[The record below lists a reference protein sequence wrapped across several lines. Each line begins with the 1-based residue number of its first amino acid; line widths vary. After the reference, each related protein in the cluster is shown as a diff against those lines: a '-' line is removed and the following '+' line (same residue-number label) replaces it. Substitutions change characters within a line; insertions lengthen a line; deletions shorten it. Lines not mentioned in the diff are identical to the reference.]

1 MSKKIL
7 LVDDVR
13 LCLEVTRSFLSR
25 ESVQLTIAQSGA
37 EALKTARVLRPD
49 LVIMD
54 QEMPGMDGA
63 SCCRQLK
70 ADPVIGST
78 PVVLL
83 VGGRDRR
90 QRQRCLEAGCDE
102 LLDKPVGRQQLVSMA
117 RHFLQLP
124 TRATP
129 RLPVRLQV
137 RYGVQEPRLLRDY
150 ALNLGVGGF
159 YLETG
164 LALPVGTPITFELE
178 LPDSDQPVIGKG
190 QVAWINTAA
199 NPARPDLPPGVGLQ
213 FSDLERDDERTLQQ
227 FLKTAQLSLLG
238 DEAD

>member
-1 MSKKIL
+1 MLKKVL

-37 EALKTARVLRPD
+37 EALKTARALRPD

-83 VGGRDRR
+83 IDERDRA
-90 QRQRCLEAGCDE
+90 QRQHCLEAGCDE
-102 LLDKPVGRQQLVSMA
+102 LLDKPVTRQQLVAMA
-117 RHFLQLP
+117 RRYLQLP

-129 RLPVRLQV
+129 RLPVRLPV
-137 RYGVQEPRLLRDY
+137 RYGIGEPRLLRNY
-150 ALNLGVGGF
+150 VLNLGVGGF
-159 YLETG
+159 FLETP
-164 LALPVGTPITFELE
+164 LTLPVGTAISFELP
-178 LPDSDQPVIGKG
+178 LPGSQQPVCGKG
-190 QVAWINTAA
+190 QVAWVNTAV
-199 NPARPDLPPGVGLQ
+199 NPSRPELPPGVGLR
-213 FSDLERDDERTLQQ
+213 FSELGRDERWSLQQ
-227 FLKTAQLSLLG
+227 FLKGEQLSLREG
-238 DEAD
+238 EA

>member
-1 MSKKIL
+1 MIKKIL

-25 ESVQLTIAQSGA
+25 ESVQLTIAQSGP
-37 EALKTARVLRPD
+37 EALKTARVLHPD

-54 QEMPGMDGA
+54 QDMPEMDGA

-70 ADPVIGST
+70 ADPVLGNT

-83 VGGRDRR
+83 VGGRDQT
-90 QRQRCLEAGCDE
+90 QRQRCLDAGCDE
-102 LLDKPVGRQQLVSMA
+102 LLAKPVGRQQLVAMA
-117 RHFLQLP
+117 RSFLQLP

-137 RYGVQEPRLLRDY
+137 RYGIEEQLLLRNY

-159 YLETG
+159 YLETPLG
-164 LALPVGTPITFELE
+164 LPVGTSITFDLQ
-178 LPDSDQPVIGKG
+178 LPGSHQPVMGKG
-190 QVAWINTAA
+190 QVAWVNS
-199 NPARPDLPPGVGLQ
+199 PASPSRPDLPPGVGLQ
-213 FSDLERDDERTLQQ
+213 FSELNRDDEWTLRQ
-227 FLKTAQLSLLG
+227 FLKTERLELLG
-238 DEAD
+238 NDD